1 MGINGIKMIYFFSF
15 NYVPYAHYT
24 NPIYGAVIE
33 ALKLPKEG
41 GKGLAIIQ
49 NEQVRRKLK
58 PSLGN
63 YSEESVSTDIFR
75 VKNWQPR
82 FCQTQTQSK
91 PKQ

>member
-1 MGINGIKMIYFFSF
+1 M
-15 NYVPYAHYT
+15 
-24 NPIYGAVIE
+24 IE

-63 YSEESVSTDIFR
+63 YSEESVSTGIFI

-82 FCQTQTQSK
+82 SCLLRQTQAIKGLRRLASRSNTLSRVPWFTFQNLRF
-91 PKQ
+91 